1 MLLIKNKIMKLNF
14 LNKIFGST
22 NDRKINALKPI
33 VEQINLIEKDLEK
46 LSDKELVEKT
56 INLKKI
62 AKSSSNN
69 KDILPEAFA
78 LVREASKRTIG
89 QRHYD
94 VQLMGGIVLHQGK
107 IAEMKTGEGKT
118 LVATLSAFLNAL
130 SGKGV
135 HIITVNDYLAKRDAE
150 WMGKIYKF
158 LGLTVGCLTSETPD
172 EERKKIYESDI
183 VYGTNN
189 EFAFDYLRDNM
200 KLSLNEMV
208 QREFKYCIVDEV
220 DSILIDEARTPL
232 IISGPVEESS
242 TEYFLFN
249 KIINELDSAL
259 YKIDEKDRNVT
270 LNDEGIDEVEK
281 KLKKINL
288 LKGENFY
295 DPRNLSLVHHINQSL
310 KANMLFQKDKD
321 YIVKENTVQ
330 IIDEFTGRIL
340 DGRRYS
346 DGLHQAIEAK
356 EGVPIQS
363 ENQTFASTTY
373 QNYFRLYEKLS
384 GMTGT
389 AMTEAQE
396 FFDIYKLDVV
406 DIPTNVAVER
416 HDLND
421 QIYRTENEKISAII
435 DSIKESNKNG
445 QPILVG
451 TTSIEKSEEL
461 SKYLKKNNITHNVLN
476 AKHHEKEAS
485 IIAQAGRLGAVTIA
499 TNMAGRG
506 TDIQLGGNLELRKKE
521 SKNLELEEQIFEK
534 EKQKVMESGG
544 LLVIGT
550 ERHESRR
557 IDNQLRGR
565 SGRQGDKGKSIF
577 FLSLEDDLMRIFGS
591 ERIDTILQKLGLKKG
606 ESIDHPWINKALEKA
621 QQKVEGRNFE
631 IRKSLLQFDDVMSDQ
646 RKVIYEQRLEIL
658 KTKNIYNITNNF
670 FQDVTK
676 NIVDYTQLP
685 QENLDKSILKSKIE
699 RILGNKLDEE
709 YIETFIKLKNNEKV
723 AKLKTKFEDKR
734 KERINK
740 VGDDVNK
747 DIEKKIFLQ
756 NLDFEWRSHLQYLEQ
771 LRQVIGLRGYGQK
784 NPIDEYKRESFSL
797 FQGLLEKIKE
807 NIVIFLSNIEITI
820 ADQMQEELSKDIVK
834 NKEIE
839 GCLLN
844 DNAKNK
850 ISRNEK
856 CPATGKKFKSCCGAL
871 I

>member
-1 MLLIKNKIMKLNF
+1 MKFNF
-14 LNKIFGST
+14 LSKIFGST
-22 NDRKINALKPI
+22 NDRKINALTPI
-33 VEQINLIEKDLEK
+33 VQQINSLEKDIEK
-46 LSDKELVEKT
+46 LSDTQLFEKAA
-56 INLKKI
+56 NLKKI
-62 AKSSSNN
+62 AKSNQNN
-69 KDILPEAFA
+69 EKILPEAFA

-94 VQLMGGIVLHQGK
+94 VQLMGGIILHQGK

-130 SGKGV
+130 AGHSV

-183 VYGTNN
+183 IYGTNN

-208 QREFKYCIVDEV
+208 QRGFKYCIVDEV

-242 TEYFLFN
+242 TEYFLCN
-249 KIINELDSAL
+249 KIINELNEHF
-259 YKIDEKDRNVT
+259 YKVDEKDKNVT
-270 LNDEGIDEVEK
+270 LNDQGIDEVEK
-281 KLKKINL
+281 KLKEINL

-310 KANMLFQKDKD
+310 KANIIFQKDKD
-321 YIVKENTVQ
+321 YIVKDNTIQ
-330 IIDEFTGRIL
+330 IIDEFTGRVL

-416 HDLND
+416 KDLND
-421 QIYRTENEKISAII
+421 QIYRTEKEKVNAII
-435 DSIKESNKNG
+435 ESIKEAKQIG

-451 TTSIEKSEEL
+451 TTSIEKSEQL
-461 SKYLKKNNITHNVLN
+461 SGYLKKNNISHNVLN

-521 SKNLELEEQIFEK
+521 TKNLETEIQNYQK
-534 EKQKVMESGG
+534 EKSQVKDSGG
-544 LLVIGT
+544 LFVIGT

-565 SGRQGDKGKSIF
+565 SGRQGDSGKSIF

-591 ERIDTILQKLGLKKG
+591 ERIDTILQKLGLKEG

-658 KTKNIYNITNNF
+658 KTENIYDITNNF
-670 FQDVTK
+670 FKDVSEDIVNYTK
-676 NIVDYTQLP
+676 LP
-685 QENLDKSILKSKIE
+685 TENLDKSLLKSKIE
-699 RILGNKLDEE
+699 RILGHKLNDKD
-709 YIETFIKLKNNEKV
+709 IEAFIKLQSKDQIF
-723 AKLKTKFEDKR
+723 KLKSKFEEKR
-734 KERINK
+734 KSRISK
-740 VGDDVNK
+740 VGDTVNK
-747 DIEKKIFLQ
+747 DIERKIFLQ

-797 FQGLLEKIKE
+797 FQNLLEKIKE
-807 NIVIFLSNIEITI
+807 NIIIFLSNIEITI
-820 ADQMQEELSKDIVK
+820 ADQMQEELSKDVTK
-834 NKEIE
+834 KEKVE

-844 DNAKNK
+844 NTNKNK

-856 CPATGKKFKSCCGAL
+856 CPATGKKFKACCGAL

>member
-1 MLLIKNKIMKLNF
+1 MKFNF
-14 LNKIFGST
+14 LNKLFGST
-22 NDRKINALKPI
+22 NDRKINALLPI
-33 VEQINLIEKDLEK
+33 VEKINLIEKDIEK
-46 LSDKELVEKT
+46 LSDKQILEKAT
-56 INLKKI
+56 VLKEI
-62 AKSSSNN
+62 SRNN
-69 KDILPEAFA
+69 TKTEDILPEAFA

-158 LGLTVGCLTSETPD
+158 LGLTVGCLTSETLD

-200 KLSLNEMV
+200 KLSLTDMV

-242 TEYFLFN
+242 TEYFLCN
-249 KIINELDSAL
+249 KIINELNDKL
-259 YKIDEKDRNVT
+259 YKVDEKDRNVT
-270 LNDEGIDEVEK
+270 LNDQGIDEVEK
-281 KLKKINL
+281 KLKEINL

-310 KANMLFQKDKD
+310 KANVLFQKDKD
-321 YIVKENTVQ
+321 YIIKNNSIQ
-330 IIDEFTGRIL
+330 IIDEFTGRVL

-356 EGVPIQS
+356 EGVPIQN

-373 QNYFRLYEKLS
+373 QNYFRLYAKLS

-389 AMTEAQE
+389 AMTEASE

-406 DIPTNVAVER
+406 DIPTNVKVER
-416 HDLND
+416 KDLND
-421 QIYRTENEKISAII
+421 QIYRTEKEKIAAII
-435 DSIKESNKNG
+435 DNIKRSNQNG

-461 SKYLKKNNITHNVLN
+461 SKCLKDNHIAHNVLN
-476 AKHHEKEAS
+476 AKHHEQEAS
-485 IIAQAGRLGAVTIA
+485 IIAQAGRLGSVTIA

-506 TDIQLGGNLELRKKE
+506 TDIQLGGNLELRKTETKD
-521 SKNLELEEQIFEK
+521 LQAELGLFEK
-534 EKQKVMESGG
+534 EKKQVMDAGG

-565 SGRQGDKGKSIF
+565 SGRQGDKGKTIF

-591 ERIDTILQKLGLKKG
+591 ERIDTMLQKLGLKEG

-621 QQKVEGRNFE
+621 QQKVEARNFE

-658 KTKNIYNITNNF
+658 KTNNIYRTTDNF
-670 FQDVTK
+670 FEDVS
-676 NIVDYTQLP
+676 NGIVAYTQLSI
-685 QENLDKSILKSKIE
+685 ENLDKSILKSKIE
-699 RILGNKLDEE
+699 RILGNKLTDSDVDA
-709 YIETFIKLKNNEKV
+709 FIKLNSKDKIT
-723 AKLKTKFEDKR
+723 KLKSKFEEKR
-734 KERINK
+734 KDRINK
-740 VGDDVNK
+740 VGDEVNK

-797 FQGLLEKIKE
+797 FQNLLEKIKE

-820 ADQMQEELSKDIVK
+820 ADQMQEDLSRDVTK
-834 NKEIE
+834 NQRIE

-844 DNAKNK
+844 DNKKNK

>member
-1 MLLIKNKIMKLNF
+1 MKFNF
-14 LNKIFGST
+14 LNKLFGST
-22 NDRKINALKPI
+22 NDRKINALLPI
-33 VEQINLIEKDLEK
+33 VEKINLIEKDIEK
-46 LSDKELVEKT
+46 LSDKQILEKAT
-56 INLKKI
+56 VLKEI
-62 AKSSSNN
+62 SRNN
-69 KDILPEAFA
+69 TKTEDILPEAFA
-78 LVREASKRTIG
+78 LVREASKRTIS

-158 LGLTVGCLTSETPD
+158 LGLTVGCLTSETLD

-200 KLSLNEMV
+200 KLSLTDMV

-242 TEYFLFN
+242 TEYFLCN
-249 KIINELDSAL
+249 KIINELNDKL
-259 YKIDEKDRNVT
+259 YKVDEKDRNVT
-270 LNDEGIDEVEK
+270 LNDQGIDEVEK
-281 KLKKINL
+281 KLKEINL

-310 KANMLFQKDKD
+310 KANVLFQKDKD
-321 YIVKENTVQ
+321 YIIKNNSIQ
-330 IIDEFTGRIL
+330 IIDEFTGRVL

-356 EGVPIQS
+356 EGVPIQN

-373 QNYFRLYEKLS
+373 QNYFRLYAKLS

-389 AMTEAQE
+389 AMTEASE

-406 DIPTNVAVER
+406 DIPTNVKVER
-416 HDLND
+416 KDLND
-421 QIYRTENEKISAII
+421 QIYRTEKEKIAAII
-435 DSIKESNKNG
+435 DNIKRSNQNG

-461 SKYLKKNNITHNVLN
+461 SKCLKDNHIAHNVLN
-476 AKHHEKEAS
+476 AKHHEQEAS
-485 IIAQAGRLGAVTIA
+485 IIAQAGRLGSVTIA

-506 TDIQLGGNLELRKKE
+506 TDIQLGGNLELRKTETKD
-521 SKNLELEEQIFEK
+521 LQAELGLFEK
-534 EKQKVMESGG
+534 EKKQVMDAGG

-565 SGRQGDKGKSIF
+565 SGRQGDKGKTIF

-591 ERIDTILQKLGLKKG
+591 ERIDTMLQKLGLKEG

-621 QQKVEGRNFE
+621 QQKVEARNFE

-658 KTKNIYNITNNF
+658 KTNNIYRTTDNF
-670 FQDVTK
+670 FEDVS
-676 NIVDYTQLP
+676 NGIVAYTQLSI
-685 QENLDKSILKSKIE
+685 ENLDKSILKSKIE
-699 RILGNKLDEE
+699 RILGNKLTDSDVDA
-709 YIETFIKLKNNEKV
+709 FIKLNSKDKIT
-723 AKLKTKFEDKR
+723 KLKSKFEEKR
-734 KERINK
+734 KDRINK
-740 VGDDVNK
+740 VGDEVNK

-797 FQGLLEKIKE
+797 FQNLLEKIKE

-820 ADQMQEELSKDIVK
+820 ADQMQEDLSKDVTK
-834 NKEIE
+834 NQRIE

-844 DNAKNK
+844 DNKKNK

>member
-1 MLLIKNKIMKLNF
+1 MKLNF

-242 TEYFLFN
+242 TEYFLCN

>member
-1 MLLIKNKIMKLNF
+1 MKLNF
-14 LNKIFGST
+14 LNKLFGST
-22 NDRKINALKPI
+22 NDRKINALLPI
-33 VEQINLIEKDLEK
+33 VEQINLIEKDIEK
-46 LSDKELVEKT
+46 LSDKQILQKAT
-56 INLKKI
+56 ALKE
-62 AKSSSNN
+62 ASRNNTKSE
-69 KDILPEAFA
+69 DILPEAFA

-150 WMGKIYKF
+150 WMGKSYKL
-158 LGLTVGCLTSETPD
+158 LGLTVGCLTSKTLD

-200 KLSLNEMV
+200 KLSLTDMV

-242 TEYFLFN
+242 TEYFLCN
-249 KIINELDSAL
+249 KIINELNDKL
-259 YKIDEKDRNVT
+259 YKVDEKDRNVT
-270 LNDEGIDEVEK
+270 LNDQGIDEVEK
-281 KLKKINL
+281 KLKEINL

-310 KANMLFQKDKD
+310 KANVLFQKDKD
-321 YIVKENTVQ
+321 YIIKNNSIQ
-330 IIDEFTGRIL
+330 IIDEFTGRVL

-356 EGVPIQS
+356 EGVPIQN

-373 QNYFRLYEKLS
+373 QNYFRLYAKLS

-389 AMTEAQE
+389 AMTEASE

-406 DIPTNVAVER
+406 DIPTNVKVER
-416 HDLND
+416 KDLND
-421 QIYRTENEKISAII
+421 QIYRTEKEKIAAII
-435 DSIKESNKNG
+435 DNIKRSNQNG

-461 SKYLKKNNITHNVLN
+461 SKCLKDNHIAHNVLN
-476 AKHHEKEAS
+476 AKHHEQEAS
-485 IIAQAGRLGAVTIA
+485 IIAQAGRLGSVTIA

-506 TDIQLGGNLELRKKE
+506 TDIQLGGNLELRKTETKD
-521 SKNLELEEQIFEK
+521 LQAELGLFEK
-534 EKQKVMESGG
+534 EKKQVMDAGG

-565 SGRQGDKGKSIF
+565 SGRQGDKGKTIF

-591 ERIDTILQKLGLKKG
+591 ERIDTMLQKLGLKEG

-621 QQKVEGRNFE
+621 QQKVEARNFE

-658 KTKNIYNITNNF
+658 KTNNIYRTTDNF
-670 FQDVTK
+670 FEDVS
-676 NIVDYTQLP
+676 NGIVAYTQLSI
-685 QENLDKSILKSKIE
+685 ENLDKSILKSKIE
-699 RILGNKLDEE
+699 RILGNKLTDSDVDA
-709 YIETFIKLKNNEKV
+709 FIKLNSKDKIT
-723 AKLKTKFEDKR
+723 KLKSKFEEKR
-734 KERINK
+734 KDRINK
-740 VGDDVNK
+740 VGDEVNK

-797 FQGLLEKIKE
+797 FQNLLEKIKE

-820 ADQMQEELSKDIVK
+820 ADQMQEDLSKDVTK
-834 NKEIE
+834 NQRIE

-844 DNAKNK
+844 DNKKNK

>member
-1 MLLIKNKIMKLNF
+1 MKFNF
-14 LNKIFGST
+14 LNKLFGST
-22 NDRKINALKPI
+22 NDRKINALLPI
-33 VEQINLIEKDLEK
+33 VEKINLIEKDIEK
-46 LSDKELVEKT
+46 LSDKQILEKAT
-56 INLKKI
+56 VLKEI
-62 AKSSSNN
+62 SRNN
-69 KDILPEAFA
+69 TKTEDILPEAFA

-158 LGLTVGCLTSETPD
+158 LGLTVGCLTSETLD

-200 KLSLNEMV
+200 KLSLTDMV

-242 TEYFLFN
+242 TEYFLCN
-249 KIINELDSAL
+249 KIINELNDKL

-270 LNDEGIDEVEK
+270 LNDHGIDEVEK
-281 KLKKINL
+281 KLKEINL

-310 KANMLFQKDKD
+310 KANVLFQKDKD
-321 YIVKENTVQ
+321 YIIKNNSIQ
-330 IIDEFTGRIL
+330 IIDEFTGRVL

-356 EGVPIQS
+356 EGVPIQN

-373 QNYFRLYEKLS
+373 QNYFRLYAKLS

-389 AMTEAQE
+389 AMTEASE

-406 DIPTNVAVER
+406 DIPTNVKVER
-416 HDLND
+416 EDLND
-421 QIYRTENEKISAII
+421 QIYRTEKEKIAAII
-435 DSIKESNKNG
+435 DNIKRSNQNG

-461 SKYLKKNNITHNVLN
+461 SKCLKDNHIAHNVLN
-476 AKHHEKEAS
+476 AKHHEQEAS
-485 IIAQAGRLGAVTIA
+485 IIAQAGRLGSVTIA

-506 TDIQLGGNLELRKKE
+506 TDIQLGGNLELRKTETKD
-521 SKNLELEEQIFEK
+521 LQAELGLFEK
-534 EKQKVMESGG
+534 EKKQVMDAGG

-565 SGRQGDKGKSIF
+565 SGRQGDKGKTIF

-591 ERIDTILQKLGLKKG
+591 ERIDTMLQKLGLKEG

-621 QQKVEGRNFE
+621 QQKVEARNFE

-658 KTKNIYNITNNF
+658 KTNNIYRTTDNF
-670 FQDVTK
+670 FEDVS
-676 NIVDYTQLP
+676 NGIVAYTQLSI
-685 QENLDKSILKSKIE
+685 ENLDKSILKSKIE
-699 RILGNKLDEE
+699 RILGNKLTDSDVDS
-709 YIETFIKLKNNEKV
+709 FIKLNSKDKIT
-723 AKLKTKFEDKR
+723 KLKTKFEEKR
-734 KERINK
+734 KDRINK
-740 VGDDVNK
+740 VGDEVNK

-797 FQGLLEKIKE
+797 FQNLLEKIKE

-820 ADQMQEELSKDIVK
+820 ADQMQDDLSKDVTK
-834 NKEIE
+834 NQRIE

-844 DNAKNK
+844 DNKKNK

>member
-1 MLLIKNKIMKLNF
+1 MKFNF
-14 LNKIFGST
+14 LNKLFGST
-22 NDRKINALKPI
+22 NDRKINALLPI
-33 VEQINLIEKDLEK
+33 VEKINLIEKDIEK
-46 LSDKELVEKT
+46 LSDKQILEKAT
-56 INLKKI
+56 VLKEI
-62 AKSSSNN
+62 SRNN
-69 KDILPEAFA
+69 TKTEDILPEAFA

-158 LGLTVGCLTSETPD
+158 LGLTVGCLTSETLD

-200 KLSLNEMV
+200 KLSLTDMV

-242 TEYFLFN
+242 TEYFLCN
-249 KIINELDSAL
+249 KIINELNDKL
-259 YKIDEKDRNVT
+259 YKVDEKDRNVT
-270 LNDEGIDEVEK
+270 LNDQGIDEVEK
-281 KLKKINL
+281 KLKEINL

-310 KANMLFQKDKD
+310 KANVLFQKDKD
-321 YIVKENTVQ
+321 YIIKNNSIQ
-330 IIDEFTGRIL
+330 IIDEFTGRVL

-356 EGVPIQS
+356 EGVPIQN

-373 QNYFRLYEKLS
+373 QNYFRLYAKLS

-389 AMTEAQE
+389 AMTEASE

-406 DIPTNVAVER
+406 DIPTNVKVER
-416 HDLND
+416 KDLND
-421 QIYRTENEKISAII
+421 QIYRTEKEKIAAII
-435 DSIKESNKNG
+435 DNIKRSNQNG

-461 SKYLKKNNITHNVLN
+461 SKCLKDNHIAHNVLN
-476 AKHHEKEAS
+476 AKHHEQEAS
-485 IIAQAGRLGAVTIA
+485 IIAQAGRLGSVTIA

-506 TDIQLGGNLELRKKE
+506 TDIQLGGNLELRKTETKD
-521 SKNLELEEQIFEK
+521 LQAELGLFEK
-534 EKQKVMESGG
+534 EKEQVMDAGG

-565 SGRQGDKGKSIF
+565 SGRQGDKGKTIF

-591 ERIDTILQKLGLKKG
+591 ERIDTMLQKLGLKEG

-621 QQKVEGRNFE
+621 QQKVEARNFE

-658 KTKNIYNITNNF
+658 KTNNIYRTTDNF
-670 FQDVTK
+670 FEDVS
-676 NIVDYTQLP
+676 NGIVAYTQLSI
-685 QENLDKSILKSKIE
+685 ENLDKSILKSKIE
-699 RILGNKLDEE
+699 RILGNKLTGSDVDA
-709 YIETFIKLKNNEKV
+709 FIKLNSKDKIT
-723 AKLKTKFEDKR
+723 KLKSKFEEKR
-734 KERINK
+734 KDRINK
-740 VGDDVNK
+740 VGDEVNK

-797 FQGLLEKIKE
+797 FQNLLEKIKE

-820 ADQMQEELSKDIVK
+820 ADQMQDDLSKDVTK
-834 NKEIE
+834 NQRIE

-844 DNAKNK
+844 DNKKNK

>member
-1 MLLIKNKIMKLNF
+1 MTFNF
-14 LNKIFGST
+14 LNKLFGST
-22 NDRKINALKPI
+22 NDRKINALLPI
-33 VEQINLIEKDLEK
+33 VEKINLIEKDIEK
-46 LSDKELVEKT
+46 LSDKQILEKAT
-56 INLKKI
+56 ALKEI
-62 AKSSSNN
+62 SRNNAKTE
-69 KDILPEAFA
+69 DILPEAFA

-158 LGLTVGCLTSETPD
+158 LGLTVGCLTSETLD

-200 KLSLNEMV
+200 KLSLTDMV

-242 TEYFLFN
+242 TEYFLCN
-249 KIINELDSAL
+249 KIINELNDKL
-259 YKIDEKDRNVT
+259 YKVDEKDRNVT
-270 LNDEGIDEVEK
+270 LNDQGIDEVEK
-281 KLKKINL
+281 KLKEINL

-310 KANMLFQKDKD
+310 KANVLFQKDKD
-321 YIVKENTVQ
+321 YIIKDNSIQ
-330 IIDEFTGRIL
+330 IIDEFTGRVL

-356 EGVPIQS
+356 EGVPIQN

-373 QNYFRLYEKLS
+373 QNYFRLYAKLS

-389 AMTEAQE
+389 AMTEASE

-406 DIPTNVAVER
+406 DIPTNVKVER
-416 HDLND
+416 EDLND
-421 QIYRTENEKISAII
+421 QIYRTEKEKIAAII
-435 DSIKESNKNG
+435 DNIKRSNKNG

-451 TTSIEKSEEL
+451 TTSIEKSEVL
-461 SKYLKKNNITHNVLN
+461 SKCLKENHIAHNILN
-476 AKHHEKEAS
+476 AKHHEQEAS
-485 IIAQAGRLGAVTIA
+485 IIAQAGRLRSVTIA

-506 TDIQLGGNLELRKKE
+506 TDIQLGGNLELRKMETKDSQAE
-521 SKNLELEEQIFEK
+521 IGLFEK
-534 EKQKVMESGG
+534 EKQQVMEAGG

-565 SGRQGDKGKSIF
+565 SGRQGDKGKTIF

-591 ERIDTILQKLGLKKG
+591 ERIDTMLQKLGLKEG

-621 QQKVEGRNFE
+621 QQKVEARNFE

-658 KTKNIYNITNNF
+658 KTNNIYRTTDNF
-670 FQDVTK
+670 FEDVS
-676 NIVDYTQLP
+676 NGIVAYTQLSI
-685 QENLDKSILKSKIE
+685 ENLDKSILKSKIE
-699 RILGNKLDEE
+699 RILGNKLTDSDVDA
-709 YIETFIKLKNNEKV
+709 FIKLNSKDKV
-723 AKLKTKFEDKR
+723 TKLKLKFEEKR
-734 KERINK
+734 KDRINK
-740 VGDDVNK
+740 VGDEVNK

-797 FQGLLEKIKE
+797 FQNLLEKIKE

-820 ADQMQEELSKDIVK
+820 ADQMQEDLSKDVTK
-834 NKEIE
+834 NQRIE

-844 DNAKNK
+844 DNKRNK

-856 CPATGKKFKSCCGAL
+856 CPASGKKFKSCCGSL

>member
-1 MLLIKNKIMKLNF
+1 MKFNF

-22 NDRKINALKPI
+22 NDRKINALNPI
-33 VEQINLIEKDLEK
+33 VEQINLLEKDIEK
-46 LSDKELVEKT
+46 LSDIQLLEKAA
-56 INLKKI
+56 NLKKI
-62 AKSSSNN
+62 AKSDQNN
-69 KDILPEAFA
+69 EKILPEAFA

-130 SGKGV
+130 AGHSV

-158 LGLTVGCLTSETPD
+158 LGLTVGCLTSETTD

-183 VYGTNN
+183 IYGTNN

-200 KLSLNEMV
+200 KLSLNDMV
-208 QREFKYCIVDEV
+208 QQGLRYCIVDEV

-242 TEYFLFN
+242 TEYFLCN
-249 KIINELDSAL
+249 KIINELDEHL
-259 YKIDEKDRNVT
+259 YKVDEKDKNVT
-270 LNDEGIDEVEK
+270 LNDQGIDEVEK
-281 KLKKINL
+281 KLKEKNL

-310 KANMLFQKDKD
+310 KANIIFQKDKD
-321 YIVKENTVQ
+321 YIVNDNTIQ
-330 IIDEFTGRIL
+330 IIDEFTGRVL

-373 QNYFRLYEKLS
+373 QNYFRMYEKLS

-406 DIPTNVAVER
+406 DIPTNVDVER
-416 HDLND
+416 TDLND
-421 QIYRTENEKISAII
+421 QIYRTEKEKIRAII
-435 DSIKESNKNG
+435 ESIKEAKQIG

-461 SKYLKKNNITHNVLN
+461 SNYLKKSNISHNVLN
-476 AKHHEKEAS
+476 AKHHEKEAT

-521 SKNLELEEQIFEK
+521 TKNLKTEIENYQIEK
-534 EKQKVMESGG
+534 DQVMDAGG
-544 LLVIGT
+544 LFVIGT

-577 FLSLEDDLMRIFGS
+577 YLSLEDDLMRIFGS
-591 ERIDTILQKLGLKKG
+591 ERIDTILQKLGLKEG

-658 KTKNIYNITNNF
+658 KTNNIYKITDNF
-670 FQDVTK
+670 FQDVAE
-676 NIVDYTQLP
+676 IIISYTELP
-685 QENLDKSILKSKIE
+685 NENLDKSILKSKIE
-699 RILGNKLDEE
+699 RILGNKINDSD
-709 YIETFIKLKNNEKV
+709 IETFIKLKKIDKIG
-723 AKLKTKFEDKR
+723 KLKTKFEEKR
-734 KERINK
+734 KSRVDK
-740 VGDDVNK
+740 VGDEVNK

-784 NPIDEYKRESFSL
+784 NPIDEYKRESFTL
-797 FQGLLEKIKE
+797 FQNLLEKIKE
-807 NIVIFLSNIEITI
+807 NIVIFLSNVEISI
-820 ADQMQEELSKDIVK
+820 AEEVQNELSKSAI
-834 NKEIE
+834 NKEVDQNNKV
-839 GCLLN
+839 L
-844 DNAKNK
+844 KNK

-856 CPATGKKFKSCCGAL
+856 CPCGSGKKYKHCCGL
-871 I
+871 LN

>member
-1 MLLIKNKIMKLNF
+1 MKFKF
-14 LNKIFGST
+14 LNKLFGST
-22 NDRKINALKPI
+22 NDRKINALLPI
-33 VEQINLIEKDLEK
+33 VEQINSIEKDIEK
-46 LSDKELVEKT
+46 LSDKQLSEKAT
-56 INLKKI
+56 VLKEISKNNLK
-62 AKSSSNN
+62 SD
-69 KDILPEAFA
+69 DILPEAFA

-94 VQLMGGIVLHQGK
+94 VQLMGGIILHQGK

-172 EERKKIYESDI
+172 DERKKIYESDI

-200 KLSLNEMV
+200 KLSLEEMV

-242 TEYFLFN
+242 TEYFLCN
-249 KIINELDSAL
+249 KIINELNDKL

-270 LNDEGIDEVEK
+270 LNDQGIDEVEK
-281 KLKKINL
+281 KLKEINL

-310 KANMLFQKDKD
+310 KANVLFQRDKD
-321 YIVKENTVQ
+321 YIIKDNSIQ
-330 IIDEFTGRIL
+330 IIDEFTGRVL

-356 EGVPIQS
+356 EGVPIQN

-389 AMTEAQE
+389 AMTEASE

-406 DIPTNVAVER
+406 DIPTNVNVER
-416 HDLND
+416 EDLND
-421 QIYRTENEKISAII
+421 QIYRTEKEKITAII
-435 DSIKESNKNG
+435 DNIKKSNQNG

-461 SKYLKKNNITHNVLN
+461 SRCLKENHIAHNVLN

-485 IIAQAGRLGAVTIA
+485 IIAQAGRLSSVTIA

-506 TDIQLGGNLELRKKE
+506 TDIQLGGNEELRKKE
-521 SKNLELEEQIFEK
+521 SRDPQTEIELFEK
-534 EKQKVMESGG
+534 EKKQVMEAGG

-565 SGRQGDKGKSIF
+565 SGRQGDKGKTIF

-591 ERIDTILQKLGLKKG
+591 ERIDTMLKKLGLKEG
-606 ESIDHPWINKALEKA
+606 ECIDHPWINKALEKA
-621 QQKVEGRNFE
+621 QQKVEARNFE

-658 KTKNIYNITNNF
+658 KTNNIYHTTNNF
-670 FQDVTK
+670 FEDVSN
-676 NIVDYTQLP
+676 NIIDYTQLP
-685 QENLDKSILKSKIE
+685 VENLDKSILKSKIE
-699 RILGNKLDEE
+699 RILGNKLTDSEVD
-709 YIETFIKLKNNEKV
+709 TFIKLNSKDKIT
-723 AKLKTKFEDKR
+723 KLKSKFEKKR
-734 KERINK
+734 KDRINK

-756 NLDFEWRSHLQYLEQ
+756 NLDFEWRNHLQYLEQ

-797 FQGLLEKIKE
+797 FQNLLEKIKE

-820 ADQMQEELSKDIVK
+820 ADQMQDDLSKDITK
-834 NKEIE
+834 NQRIE

-844 DNAKNK
+844 ENKKNK
-850 ISRNEK
+850 IPRNEK
-856 CPATGKKFKSCCGAL
+856 CPATGKKFKSCCGSL